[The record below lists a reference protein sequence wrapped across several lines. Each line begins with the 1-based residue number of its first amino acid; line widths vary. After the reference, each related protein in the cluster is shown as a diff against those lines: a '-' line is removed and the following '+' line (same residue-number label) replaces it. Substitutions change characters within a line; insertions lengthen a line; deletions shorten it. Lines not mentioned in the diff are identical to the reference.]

1 MHGLNFSFKEPH
13 VQNVRIRSLR
23 TWLTNKPYFVSTT
36 IFYFRKK
43 NINVYSE
50 HFNSSNKSFLDL
62 ELFAKVYRFLSYQN
76 IKCGTKNCNIH
87 IFSIRV
93 NFFANMEVNISY
105 CIFAL
110 ICEKSALQYRFSI
123 PVSSIT
129 KSVTK

>member
-43 NINVYSE
+43 NINVYFE

-62 ELFAKVYRFLSYQN
+62 ELFSKIRSAAKILNVEIRNF
-76 IKCGTKNCNIH
+76 NIH
-87 IFSIRV
+87 ICSIRL
-93 NFFANMEVNISY
+93 NFVANMEVNISY

-110 ICEKSALQYRFSI
+110 ICKKSALQYRFSI
-123 PVSSIT
+123 SVSSIN
-129 KSVTK
+129 VR